1 MDKLKDWSDEEISGL
16 DMEAALALGMPP
28 AKAARLCCR
37 IRCVPSLDARRPL
50 VRALVSRQLY
60 DQAESTWLHLAGEHA
75 RVQVMLRVWSAMG
88 ES

>member
-1 MDKLKDWSDEEISGL
+1 MDKLSGWSDEEISGL

-50 VRALVSRQLY
+50 VRVQGSR
-60 DQAESTWLHLAGEHA
+60 
-75 RVQVMLRVWSAMG
+75 
-88 ES
+88 